1 VAEEGPEPT
10 LGAVE
15 PEESIIIENTPDR
28 PLVVVANRLP
38 VSRGPE
44 GWRAAAGGLVTALRP
59 VIAETGGAWVGW
71 DDDPEGVP
79 ERVDGLDCDL
89 HPVSLSAHDVQ
100 GYYHGFANR
109 TVWPLF
115 HDLVVEPVV
124 DRAWWRTYQDVNR
137 RFAEATTEVVAQHD
151 EVPLIWVQDYHLML
165 LPEMLRSL
173 APDAPIGFF
182 LHVPFPPPELFIRL
196 PWRDRLLNGMLAAD
210 SIGFHTAQYRDNFV
224 RSVQH
229 LFTGITA
236 LGDLL
241 ILPDGRQVRAVAH
254 PISIDTDEFAAL
266 ATSAETEQ
274 EYEALREQFAGRR
287 VFLGVDRLDYTKGI
301 RHRLQSIELMLE
313 RQPELRGKV
322 AFVQVAVPSRD
333 DVQEYRDLRTAVETE
348 VGRINGRF
356 TEPGHD
362 VPVHYLYRGVAREKL
377 GAYYRLADVMCV
389 TPLKDGM
396 NLVAKEFVVVQ
407 AATGGDGALLLSEFC
422 GAAAEFGDDA
432 VRCNPFDVEG
442 QSELM
447 ESALNLDELER
458 KARIRRM
465 AETVKRT
472 DVFRW
477 VADELADIEEGFS
490 RP

>member
-1 VAEEGPEPT
+1 MS
-10 LGAVE
+10 L
-15 PEESIIIENTPDR
+15 PDR

-38 VSRGPE
+38 VSRGPQ

-59 VIAETGGAWVGW
+59 VIAKTGGAWVGW

-79 ERVDGLDCDL
+79 PRVDGLDCDL
-89 HPVSLSAHDVQ
+89 HPVSLSTADVR

-115 HDLVVEPVV
+115 HDLVVEPVI
-124 DRAWWRTYQDVNR
+124 DRGWWRSYQDVNR
-137 RFAEATTEVVAQHD
+137 RFAEMTAEVAAGHD
-151 EVPLIWVQDYHLML
+151 APPMIWVQDYHLML
-165 LPEMLRSL
+165 LPEMLRGMI
-173 APDAPIGFF
+173 PDAPIGFF
-182 LHVPFPPPELFIRL
+182 LHVPFPPPELVSRL
-196 PWRDRLLNGMLAAD
+196 PWRDQLLTGLLAAD
-210 SIGFHTAQYRDNFV
+210 SVGFHTAQYRDNFI

-236 LGDLL
+236 LGDTL
-241 ILPDGRQVRAVAH
+241 ILPDGRQVRCVAH
-254 PISIDTDEFAAL
+254 PISIDTEEFARLGTGDATDAEL
-266 ATSAETEQ
+266 AD
-274 EYEALREQFAGRR
+274 LREQFAGRR

-301 RHRLQSIELMLE
+301 RHRLQSIELLLE
-313 RQPELRGKV
+313 RNPSLRREV

-333 DVQEYRDLRTAVETE
+333 DVQEYRDLRTQVETE

-362 VPVHYLYRGVAREKL
+362 VPVHYLYRGVPREKL

-407 AATGGDGALLLSEFC
+407 AAAGDAGVLLLSEFC
-422 GAAAEFGDDA
+422 GTAMEFGDDA

-442 QSELM
+442 QSYLM
-447 ESALNLDELER
+447 ESALELDESDR

-465 AETVKRT
+465 AETVKRA

-477 VADELADIEEGFS
+477 VDEELASIEEGFS